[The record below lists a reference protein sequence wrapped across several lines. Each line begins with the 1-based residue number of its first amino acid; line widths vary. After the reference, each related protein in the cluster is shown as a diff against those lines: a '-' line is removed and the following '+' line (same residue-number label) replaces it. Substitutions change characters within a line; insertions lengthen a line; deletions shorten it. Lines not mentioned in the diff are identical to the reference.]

1 MKVRN
6 FGART
11 FKFVLSYTVILALLL
26 LALRFIENRSWF
38 LGFFFLISA
47 GLVAYIYTL
56 QKKIPSKYLLPGFLF
71 LFLFHIYPAIFS
83 GYVAF
88 TNDSNGHQISKSDA
102 IASIIENSNVPAS
115 DIPPIEFSAATE
127 NLTKKLF
134 VIFQYP
140 SGNYW
145 VGNSSKLREFPSS
158 QTPGFTVL
166 NFSETQAAGSDLG
179 NIQVHMAGGL
189 LFQPQDFK
197 TLQASKPLMV
207 YNASKDELINS
218 ESGVIYRPNNNGQ
231 MVSSEGDALYPGWK
245 ENVGLRNFTSIIQN
259 KEIRKPLLAV
269 LAWTIVNAILLIIL
283 SFLFG
288 LCLALIFNFPRLASK
303 RIYRTIFI
311 IPMAIPNVLS
321 VLVWAGLFTTQTG
334 VIDRLFHINLAWLTD
349 PFWARIAVL
358 IVELWLTFPYMFLI
372 TTGAIQAIPNEIVEA
387 AEIDGA
393 SIFKS
398 FRMIKL
404 PLVLRTLA
412 PLMVASMA
420 MALNNFGAIYLLTGG
435 GPTFPNT
442 NGNAGAT
449 DILISYTYKLA
460 FNGQEGNNYGLA
472 SALSILNFIL
482 VGTISIYGLRRM
494 KTMEGIS

>member
-1 MKVRN
+1 MKVYDFR
-6 FGART
+6 AKS
-11 FKFVLSYTVILALLL
+11 FKFLLSYIVIFTLLIM
-26 LALRFIENRSWF
+26 ALRFIQNRSWF

-47 GLVAYIYTL
+47 FLVGYIYTL
-56 QKKIPSKYLLPGFLF
+56 QKKVPSKYLLPGFLL
-71 LFLFHIYPAIFS
+71 LFLFHIYPAFFS

-102 IASIIENSNVPAS
+102 IASIIESSNIPAS
-115 DIPPIEFSAATE
+115 DIPPIEFRAATE
-127 NLTKKLF
+127 DSTKKLF
-134 VIFQYP
+134 VTFQYP
-140 SGNYW
+140 AGKYW
-145 VGNSSKLREFPSS
+145 VGNTSSLREVGSQDPAGFTILNIS
-158 QTPGFTVL
+158 QTQSMA
-166 NFSETQAAGSDLG
+166 NDLG

-189 LFQPQDFK
+189 IFSPQDFK
-197 TLQASKPLMV
+197 TLQAGKPVMV
-207 YNASKDELINS
+207 YNAAKDELTNI
-218 ESGVIYRPNNNGQ
+218 ESGVVYRPNNNGQ
-231 MVSSEGDALYPGWK
+231 MVSAQGEALDPGWK
-245 ENVGLRNFTSIIQN
+245 ENIGLRNFTSIIQN

-269 LAWTIVNAILLIIL
+269 LAWTIINAILIIIL

-311 IPMAIPNVLS
+311 VPMAIPNVLS

-334 VIDRLFHINLAWLTD
+334 VIDRLFHTDIPWLTD
-349 PFWARIAVL
+349 SLWARIAVL

-372 TTGAIQAIPNEIVEA
+372 TTGAIQAIPKEIVEA

-393 SIFKS
+393 SVFKS

-404 PLVLRTLA
+404 PLVMRTLA
-412 PLMVASMA
+412 PLLVASMA

-482 VGTISIYGLRRM
+482 VGGISIYGLRRM
-494 KTMEGIS
+494 KTMEGIN